1 MGSSGQ
7 DHDWACAFWGFLN
20 VSLRASGAL
29 FRLDIVDEMWVQIRI
44 WSWFVGL
51 YYILGEKRLRHWC
64 GPQPFRCLNY
74 WPSRFLSRFI
84 FLLQASISVQVI
96 EKFVS
101 ILFFFSGPLKLRVLG
116 SSPLDLRRDCRVL
129 AVGGALS
136 TPRLGPLML
145 YCGACIVMDCI
156 AM

>member
-1 MGSSGQ
+1 M
-7 DHDWACAFWGFLN
+7 
-20 VSLRASGAL
+20 
-29 FRLDIVDEMWVQIRI
+29 FRLR
-44 WSWFVGL
+44 
-51 YYILGEKRLRHWC
+51 
-64 GPQPFRCLNY
+64 
-74 WPSRFLSRFI
+74 PSGFLSRFI

-136 TPRLGPLML
+136 TPRLGPLL
-145 YCGACIVMDCI
+145 YCGASIVMDCI
-156 AM
+156 AIYSTISVSKTLCVLYPRPGAGRTSNGKTNKATAPL